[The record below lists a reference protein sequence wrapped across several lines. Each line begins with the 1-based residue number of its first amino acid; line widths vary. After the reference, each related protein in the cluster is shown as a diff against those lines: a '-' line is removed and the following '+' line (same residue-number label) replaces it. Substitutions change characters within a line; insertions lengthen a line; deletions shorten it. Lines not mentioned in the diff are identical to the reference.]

1 MNFIKLVN
9 KHFDIPAKKIL
20 NFKMISFKLHVY
32 NTLTF
37 KGLEFSL
44 LKSPM
49 LDLMRIIMSFEA
61 STFDMKLNVGEGEGG
76 VVTYQ
81 TMPVV
86 PPAPLLLDQNQPV

>member
-61 STFDMKLNVGEGEGG
+61 STFDMKLNVGGG
-76 VVTYQ
+76 GVTYQ

-86 PPAPLLLDQNQPV
+86 PPVPLLLDQNQPV

>member
-1 MNFIKLVN
+1 MNFIKSVN

-20 NFKMISFKLHVY
+20 NFKMISLKLHVY
-32 NTLTF
+32 NSLTF

-61 STFDMKLNVGEGEGG
+61 STFDMKLIVEGG
-76 VVTYQ
+76 GVTYQ
-81 TMPVV
+81 PMPVA